1 VRHHRTISR
10 YSDYTRRNKFNES
23 DTGNKQQIGRIL
35 PHDSHKVSLYQQYKN
50 REMRK
55 KMKLDSNQPNAPNYQ
70 SIIVRGSVRQKART
84 EYEQQKNLLV
94 PEGI

>member
-23 DTGNKQQIGRIL
+23 DTDNKQQVGRIL
-35 PHDSHKVSLYQQYKN
+35 PHDNNKISLYQQYKN

-55 KMKLDSNQPNAPNYQ
+55 KMKLDSDQLSARHYQ
-70 SIIVRGSVRQKART
+70 SIIVRGSIRHKVRT
-84 EYEQQKNLLV
+84 EFEQQKNLLV